1 MAESGSLR
9 YSSEIDNEYDFSDL
23 TSFSSKA
30 SEEVCLSG
38 PSLGMEVLPYHF
50 KLPDPSTADSH
61 VGVHFTS
68 ASTEMEVNCIGNTD
82 W

>member
-1 MAESGSLR
+1 
-9 YSSEIDNEYDFSDL
+9 
-23 TSFSSKA
+23 
-30 SEEVCLSG
+30 VCLSG

-50 KLPDPSTADSH
+50 ESPDPSPADSH

-68 ASTEMEVNCIGNTD
+68 APTEMEVNQVGNTD